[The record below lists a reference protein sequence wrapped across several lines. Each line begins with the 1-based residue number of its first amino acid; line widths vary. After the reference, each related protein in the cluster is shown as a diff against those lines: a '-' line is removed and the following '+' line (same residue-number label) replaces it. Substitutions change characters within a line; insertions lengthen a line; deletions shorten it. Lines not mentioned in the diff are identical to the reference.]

1 MLQIHEE
8 NNQVQNTDEQVIVSK
23 EREKVCECVT
33 ENENQA
39 VTQECSEK
47 AECESQSPKKTK
59 NVKNVFNSILVVF
72 CCAGLALYSFS
83 TCALGLVLGMFYSL
97 DFEVI
102 SEFIETLPM
111 FLYYAAEEVAQVD
124 FSVANLLYAIGDV
137 IAEYGIE
144 ISTEGI
150 SLFVQTYFTEMISML
165 FVSVFFSF
173 LIVALKNYTRKS
185 LKIPGIVLI
194 VTGSISALLGGL
206 ICLLPILEPIT
217 ADFATKL
224 ITYSGMFFGVSGL
237 IYLFAGVL
245 LVIFGAIKRR
255 EKPHADV

>member
-1 MLQIHEE
+1 MLQTREE
-8 NNQVQNTDEQVIVSK
+8 DNQVQNTDEQVIVSK
-23 EREKVCECVT
+23 EREKVCECVP

-39 VTQECSEK
+39 VTQECPKK

-111 FLYYAAEEVAQVD
+111 FLYYAAEEVALVD
-124 FSVANLLYAIGDV
+124 FSVSNLLYAIGDV
-137 IAEYGIE
+137 VAEHGIE
-144 ISTEGI
+144 ISLEGI
-150 SLFVQTYFTEMISML
+150 SLLFQTYFNEMISML
-165 FVSVFFSF
+165 LVSVFLSL

-206 ICLLPILEPIT
+206 FCLLPTLEAGLAGFVT
-217 ADFATKL
+217 NLLTH
-224 ITYSGMFFGVSGL
+224 SGMFFGVAGL
-237 IYLFAGVL
+237 IHLFAGVV
-245 LVIFGAIKRR
+245 LVIFGTIKSKDKTSR
-255 EKPHADV
+255 